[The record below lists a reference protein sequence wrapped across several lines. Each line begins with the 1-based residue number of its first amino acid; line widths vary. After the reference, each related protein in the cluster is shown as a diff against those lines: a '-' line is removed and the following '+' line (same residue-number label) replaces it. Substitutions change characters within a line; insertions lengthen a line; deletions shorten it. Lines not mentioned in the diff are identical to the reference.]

1 MNNSNQCKKIV
12 IKVLLVCFICVTFQQ
27 AAFAG
32 MVTTTDI
39 VNDETVL
46 AEKQRLTQ
54 LLSSENVKSQ
64 LVSMGV
70 DPEDAKMRLD
80 NMTDQEII
88 AFSSGMNEM
97 EAGSGVLELAVFVFL
112 VLLVT
117 DLLGYTD
124 IFPFVKKTVK

>member
-27 AAFAG
+27 AALAG

>member
-1 MNNSNQCKKIV
+1 MNYKSQCKQFV
-12 IKVLLVCFICVTFQQ
+12 IKLLLICFICVTFQQ
-27 AAFAG
+27 AALAG
-32 MVTTTDI
+32 IVSTTDI
-39 VNDETVL
+39 VNDETVI
-46 AEKQRLTQ
+46 AEKHRLVQ
-54 LLSSENVKSQ
+54 LLSSENVRSQ

-70 DPEDAKMRLD
+70 DPEDAKIRLD
-80 NMTDQEII
+80 NMTDEEIL